1 MKGAIF
7 FSGKYGSTEQYS
19 KWISE
24 ATGLPVFDIKDA
36 RADPSKYDFLV
47 LGSSIL
53 YFKLTNRKW
62 VKKNLSTLT
71 GRAKILFSVSGAGPS
86 NKLNRWVSNS
96 LPTELLSQ
104 MEHVALSGKLD
115 HSKVSWWVRLILWMG
130 ALFNPDPAA
139 SKDERYGFDYMDK
152 SSIEPIVRQVEQFRT
167 REVTGKG

>member
-36 RADPSKYDFLV
+36 GADPADYDFLV

-53 YFKLTNRKW
+53 FFKLSNRKW
-62 VKKNLSTLT
+62 VKENLSSLE
-71 GRAKILFSVSGAGPS
+71 GKAKILFSVSGAGPS
-86 NKLNRWVSNS
+86 KKLNRWVTNS
-96 LPTELLSQ
+96 LPADLLSR
-104 MEHVALSGKLD
+104 MEHLALRGKLD
-115 HSKVSWWVRLILWMG
+115 HSKVSWWVKLILFMG
-130 ALFNPDPAA
+130 SLFNPSPEA

-152 SSIEPIVRQVEQFRT
+152 SSIEPIVRLVQQFQT
-167 REVTGKG
+167 RV